1 MCLIIVANDL
11 KSLNYKDLETAY
23 KRNSD
28 GFGVMY
34 LDNKKNFVS
43 DKFCPKNFNELKK
56 FFNYH
61 KNKTDQMAIH
71 LDLKLKERSTKRI
84 ATHLLVIKKII
95 ELLV

>member
-43 DKFCPKNFNELKK
+43 IFWNDN
-56 FFNYH
+56 
-61 KNKTDQMAIH
+61 
-71 LDLKLKERSTKRI
+71 
-84 ATHLLVIKKII
+84 AT
-95 ELLV
+95 

>member
-1 MCLIIVANDL
+1 MCLIILANDL

-43 DKFCPKNFNELKK
+43 DKFVPKNFNEVKN

-61 KNKTDQMAIH
+61 KKKLIKWQCI
-71 LDLKLKERSTKRI
+71 LDLKLKENK
-84 ATHLLVIKKII
+84 KKIVT
-95 ELLV
+95 LL